1 MLNQTK
7 RRPSHPG
14 AVLRDLLPETG
25 LTQSELALRLGI
37 SPRVLSDLLRER
49 RAVGTDL
56 ALRLARAFN
65 TTPEVWLNLQ
75 RKLDIW
81 QALQERQQDY
91 ERIHPLQS
99 APAA

>member
-1 MLNQTK
+1 MLSEQK

-14 AVLRDLLPETG
+14 AVLRDLLPDTG
-25 LTQSELALRLGI
+25 LTQAQLAVRLGI
-37 SPRVLSDLLRER
+37 PPRALSDLLRER

-75 RKLDIW
+75 RKLDLW
-81 QALQERQQDY
+81 QAVRERKQEY
-91 ERIHPLQS
+91 ARIKPLL
-99 APAA
+99 AA